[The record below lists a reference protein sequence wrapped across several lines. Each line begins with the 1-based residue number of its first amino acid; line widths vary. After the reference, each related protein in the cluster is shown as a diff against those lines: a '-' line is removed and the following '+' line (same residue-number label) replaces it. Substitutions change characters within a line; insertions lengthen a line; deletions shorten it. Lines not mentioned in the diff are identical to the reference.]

1 MIVGEAPLEGGHLH
15 FLLSWSEFSAKHTC
29 SDSIMGTKEKVG
41 TLYPVTTNSKRTKG
55 LGLVRSSNPV
65 MNSLT
70 TAKGGAQTGAFQTQ
84 DYQSPYSGY
93 GQSPAAQT
101 TAGDRPMTVD
111 DVVAKTGITLAVIV
125 ALAVVNYGI
134 SFINPGVTVLLTIV
148 GAIGGLITV
157 LVATFGKKYGSAAVT
172 LIYAAFEG
180 LFVGGIS
187 MLFTNTMVAGADA
200 GVLIG
205 QAVLGTVGVFL
216 GMLFVYKTGAVKVTP
231 KFNRVL
237 TGALVGVLV
246 LMLGNLLLA
255 VFTGANPLRDGGM
268 LAIIFS
274 IVCIGL
280 AAMSF
285 LSDFDSADK
294 MIRAGAPSK
303 MAWGVALGLAV
314 TLVWLYTEI
323 LRLLSYFRSN

>member
-1 MIVGEAPLEGGHLH
+1 MEWSAFRFVETKTWTVYRNGHGVGKI
-15 FLLSWSEFSAKHTC
+15 FLTR
-29 SDSIMGTKEKVG
+29 GTKATFV
-41 TLYPVTTNSKRTKG
+41 TLYGVEHKTIRKARG
-55 LGLVRSSNPV
+55 FIVRSSNPV

-70 TAKGGAQTGAFQTQ
+70 TAKGGIQRGAYPAGAPQGYQ
-84 DYQSPYSGY
+84 DPYSGY
-93 GQSPAAQT
+93 GQT
-101 TAGDRPMTVD
+101 TTGDRPMTVD
-111 DVVAKTGITLAVIV
+111 DVVAKTGMTLAVIV
-125 ALAVVNYGI
+125 VLAVLNFSLGLV
-134 SFINPGVTVLLTIV
+134 NPGLALMLTFV

-187 MLFTNTMVAGADA
+187 LLFSGVTFGESAADA

-205 QAVLGTVGVFL
+205 QAVMGTLGVFL
-216 GMLFVYKTGAVKVTP
+216 GMLFFYKTGAVKVTP
-231 KFNRVL
+231 KFNRIM

-246 LMLGNLLLA
+246 LALGNLLLA

-274 IVCIGL
+274 LVCIGL

-285 LSDFDSADK
+285 LSDFDAADK

>member
-1 MIVGEAPLEGGHLH
+1 
-15 FLLSWSEFSAKHTC
+15 
-29 SDSIMGTKEKVG
+29 
-41 TLYPVTTNSKRTKG
+41 
-55 LGLVRSSNPV
+55 

-70 TAKGGAQTGAFQTQ
+70 TARGGAQRGAYQAGYPQQ
-84 DYQSPYSGY
+84 DYQQPMV
-93 GQSPAAQT
+93 AD
-101 TAGDRPMTVD
+101 DRPMTVD
-111 DVVAKTGITLAVIV
+111 DVVAKTGMTLGIIV
-125 ALAVVNYGI
+125 FFAIINFGI
-134 SFINPGVTVLLTIV
+134 GMLFNPGLAIMLTIV

-172 LIYAAFEG
+172 LIYATFEG
-180 LFVGGIS
+180 FFVGGIS
-187 MLFTNTMVAGADA
+187 LIFSDALVAGADA

-205 QAVLGTVGVFL
+205 QAVLGTLGVFL

-231 KFNRVL
+231 KFNRIM

-246 LMLGNLLLA
+246 LALGNLVLFM
-255 VFTGANPLRDGGM
+255 FTGDNPLRDGGM

-274 IVCIGL
+274 LVCIGL
-280 AAMSF
+280 AAFSF
-285 LSDFDSADK
+285 LTDFDSADK

-323 LRLLSYFRSN
+323 LRLLSYFRGN

>member
-1 MIVGEAPLEGGHLH
+1 
-15 FLLSWSEFSAKHTC
+15 
-29 SDSIMGTKEKVG
+29 
-41 TLYPVTTNSKRTKG
+41 
-55 LGLVRSSNPV
+55 

-70 TAKGGAQTGAFQTQ
+70 TAKGGIQTGAYPSGAPQGYQ
-84 DYQSPYSGY
+84 DPYSGY
-93 GQSPAAQT
+93 GRAPAAT
-101 TAGDRPMTVD
+101 GDRPMTVD
-111 DVVAKTGITLAVIV
+111 DIVAKTGMTLGVIV
-125 ALAVVNYGI
+125 VFALLNFGI
-134 SFINPGVTVLLTIV
+134 FMFVNPGLALILTVV

-157 LVATFGKKYGSAAVT
+157 LVATFGKRYGSAAVT

-187 MLFTNTMVAGADA
+187 LLFTGITFEGVNADA
-200 GVLIG
+200 GVMIG
-205 QAVLGTVGVFL
+205 QAVLGTLGVFL

-231 KFNRVL
+231 KFNRIL
-237 TGALVGVLV
+237 TGAIVGVLV
-246 LMLGNLLLA
+246 LVVGNLLLA
-255 VFTGANPLRDGGM
+255 MFTGMNPLRDGGM
-268 LAIIFS
+268 LAIVFS
-274 IVCIGL
+274 LVCIGL

-285 LSDFDSADK
+285 LSDFDAADK